1 MTQKGE
7 IVDRLQAKATSIGK
21 ILANIEKKYKQED
34 DDDLAARMK
43 KSPSNLST
51 REKRASLRIAEI
63 PAFNPKTIKKSPMTE
78 AQPSTSSAAAEEEAT
93 TPAQVEATITLSV
106 DPEENKD
113 DGQADP
119 AE

>member
-1 MTQKGE
+1 
-7 IVDRLQAKATSIGK
+7 
-21 ILANIEKKYKQED
+21 
-34 DDDLAARMK
+34 
-43 KSPSNLST
+43 
-51 REKRASLRIAEI
+51 
-63 PAFNPKTIKKSPMTE
+63 MTE

-93 TPAQVEATITLSV
+93 TPAQVEPTITLSV